1 MTKFKLGRH
10 KASALTK
17 KGAAVFITAA
27 ILALVMLFTACPQKA
42 VSSKSAGPNVSSI
55 FKTNGKGIITGY
67 TCKEDELPK
76 ALVIPA
82 KIEKEVITGI
92 GGSAFR
98 ECTNLTSVQLP
109 ASLTTIGD
117 FAFYGCKGL
126 TSVQFPKSLTTIG
139 GSVFYGCKGLTS
151 VQFPKSLTKIDS
163 SAFEGCKN
171 LTSLDLSGCISFTTI
186 GWWSF
191 RECTSL
197 TSVQLPASLTTIG
210 GGAFSSCKGLTS
222 VQFPESLTTIDEGA
236 FKGCTGLTSVQ
247 LPANLT
253 TIGGYAFSDSKLTSV
268 QIPQSLT
275 KIGAAAFS
283 GCKGLTSAVFAN
295 TNGWIVYKDSKYKTK
310 HADINSTALADSSKA
325 AKYLREK
332 TANGGYSD
340 KYWKKS

>member
-109 ASLTTIGD
+109 AILTTIGD
-117 FAFYGCKGL
+117 FAFYGCTGL
-126 TSVQFPKSLTTIG
+126 TSVQFPESLTTIG

-171 LTSLDLSGCISFTTI
+171 LTSLDLSGCISF
-186 GWWSF
+186 
-191 RECTSL
+191 
-197 TSVQLPASLTTIG
+197 TTIG

>member
-117 FAFYGCKGL
+117 FAFYGCKD
-126 TSVQFPKSLTTIG
+126 
-139 GSVFYGCKGLTS
+139 LTS

-171 LTSLDLSGCISFTTI
+171 LTSLDLSGCTSFTTI
-186 GWWSF
+186 GWWAF

-210 GGAFSSCKGLTS
+210 GGAFSGCKGLTS
-222 VQFPESLTTIDEGA
+222 VQFPESLTTIDEEA

>member
-109 ASLTTIGD
+109 ASLTTIG
-117 FAFYGCKGL
+117 
-126 TSVQFPKSLTTIG
+126 
-139 GSVFYGCKGLTS
+139 
-151 VQFPKSLTKIDS
+151 
-163 SAFEGCKN
+163 
-171 LTSLDLSGCISFTTI
+171 
-186 GWWSF
+186 
-191 RECTSL
+191 
-197 TSVQLPASLTTIG
+197 
-210 GGAFSSCKGLTS
+210 GGAFSGCKGLTS
-222 VQFPESLTTIDEGA
+222 VQFPESLTTIDEEA

-283 GCKGLTSAVFAN
+283 GCKGLTSAVFEN

>member
-1 MTKFKLGRH
+1 MTKFELGRH

-82 KIEKEVITGI
+82 KIEKEVII
-92 GGSAFR
+92 G
-98 ECTNLTSVQLP
+98 
-109 ASLTTIGD
+109 
-117 FAFYGCKGL
+117 
-126 TSVQFPKSLTTIG
+126 IG
-139 GSVFYGCKGLTS
+139 GSVFY
-151 VQFPKSLTKIDS
+151 
-163 SAFEGCKN
+163 
-171 LTSLDLSGCISFTTI
+171 
-186 GWWSF
+186 
-191 RECTSL
+191 
-197 TSVQLPASLTTIG
+197 
-210 GGAFSSCKGLTS
+210 
-222 VQFPESLTTIDEGA
+222 
-236 FKGCTGLTSVQ
+236 
-247 LPANLT
+247 
-253 TIGGYAFSDSKLTSV
+253 
-268 QIPQSLT
+268 
-275 KIGAAAFS
+275 

>member
-98 ECTNLTSVQLP
+98 ECTNLTSVQ
-109 ASLTTIGD
+109 
-117 FAFYGCKGL
+117 
-126 TSVQFPKSLTTIG
+126 FPKSLTTIG
-139 GSVFYGCKGLTS
+139 GSVFYGCKDLTS

-171 LTSLDLSGCISFTTI
+171 LTSLDLSGCTSFTTI
-186 GWWSF
+186 GWWAF

-210 GGAFSSCKGLTS
+210 GGAFSGCKGLTS
-222 VQFPESLTTIDEGA
+222 VQFPESLTTIDEEA

-283 GCKGLTSAVFAN
+283 GGKGLTSAVFAN

>member
-98 ECTNLTSVQLP
+98 ECTNLTSVQ
-109 ASLTTIGD
+109 
-117 FAFYGCKGL
+117 
-126 TSVQFPKSLTTIG
+126 FPESLTTIG

-186 GWWSF
+186 GWRAF